1 MSDFDHTPLFQE
13 EPNPR
18 PAQQPAPSAQVERQA
33 QQPAARIG
41 RFSTYQT
48 LQTIVTYAF
57 LAATLFTLFSPSN
70 LFSGQMVE
78 NLFAAWQADPGSVA
92 ALTTPVISNA
102 PANRI
107 GIVAGHWQN
116 DSGSVCTDG
125 LTEQTVNLDIAT
137 RVQEKL
143 TAQGYTVDLLA
154 EFDDR
159 LMQYEGIVLI
169 SIHNDSCSFVN
180 NEATGFKVAAAMHSA
195 YPEKANRLTAC
206 MIDRYATRTGL
217 TYHPSTITIDMTDYH
232 AFDEINTNTTA
243 AIIETGFLYLDRK
256 ILTENPD
263 VIAQG
268 IVDGI
273 NCYIRNESISPTT
286 TPVP

>member
-1 MSDFDHTPLFQE
+1 MSDFGHTPPFQE
-13 EPNPR
+13 ESAPKPER
-18 PAQQPAPSAQVERQA
+18 QPVINARVER
-33 QQPAARIG
+33 PVTPKSK
-41 RFSTYQT
+41 FSTYQT

-57 LAATLFTLFSPSN
+57 LAATLFTLFSPNN

-78 NLFAAWQADPGSVA
+78 NLFAAWEADPGTVA
-92 ALTTPVISNA
+92 QMQTPVISNA

-116 DSGSVCTDG
+116 DSGSVCEDG
-125 LTEQTVNLDIAT
+125 LTEQSVNLMIAT
-137 RVQEKL
+137 LVQEKL

-180 NEATGFKVAAAMHSA
+180 NEATGFKVAAAIHSA

-206 MIDRYATRTGL
+206 MTDRYQARTGL
-217 TYHPSTITIDMTDYH
+217 TYHASTITIDMTDYH

-263 VIAQG
+263 MIAQG

-273 NCYIRNESISPTT
+273 NCYIRNESISPTAT
-286 TPVP
+286 VAP